1 MDSKQ
6 IDRAMRLRLPV
17 VYEGV
22 RYERIREYISWYDPS
37 GQHRLSVVLQNGN
50 RTYRVLAENVQL
62 EMDYKEDVTDEVC
75 NDRQ

>member
-37 GQHRLSVVLQNGN
+37 GKHRLSVVLQDGN
-50 RTYRVLAENVQL
+50 RTYRVLAEKVQL
-62 EMDYKEDVTDEVC
+62 EMDVKEHDEVF
-75 NDRQ
+75 NE

>member
-22 RYERIREYISWYDPS
+22 RYERIREYISWYDTS
-37 GQHRLSVVLQNGN
+37 GNHRLSVVLQNGN
-50 RTYRVLAENVQL
+50 LCIRVLAEKVQL
-62 EMDYKEDVTDEVC
+62 EMDVEEHDEVC
-75 NDRQ
+75 DE